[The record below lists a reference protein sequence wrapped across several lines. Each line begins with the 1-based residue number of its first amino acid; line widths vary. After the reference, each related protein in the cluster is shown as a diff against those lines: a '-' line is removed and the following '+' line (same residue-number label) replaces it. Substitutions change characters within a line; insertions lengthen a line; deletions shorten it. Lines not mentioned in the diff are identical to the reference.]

1 MAENDNDN
9 NVSTTGADK
18 EKRKQDKQTKNQN
31 TNPAQKAQKAKKQM
45 SIVKKFIKLI
55 ATFPV
60 IGYVLIAILIF
71 LLCWGV
77 IGFFTTLPGTY
88 IESIKGFGQKVW
100 QGLIQYYNDNMV
112 TATVTEKDQIALAQK
127 LQDMGYDIVGY
138 GFADA
143 KYEYDDEED
152 AESLDGFTNGKITGI
167 STLADNR
174 NYLQAYIAKSEA
186 TYFLANWSVAGALKS
201 GPAGWLDWLFGTNFV
216 DDSEIQEYSEGLIN
230 ITTLSLNKEKYDPVE
245 FRELQ
250 TRMGIQ
256 VNIDRENKIMKI
268 AKVQLIFD
276 F

>member
-1 MAENDNDN
+1 
-9 NVSTTGADK
+9 
-18 EKRKQDKQTKNQN
+18 
-31 TNPAQKAQKAKKQM
+31 M

-88 IESIKGFGQKVW
+88 IESIKEFGQKVW

-201 GPAGWLDWLFGTNFV
+201 GPAGLVRLVIW
-216 DDSEIQEYSEGLIN
+216 
-230 ITTLSLNKEKYDPVE
+230 NKLC
-245 FRELQ
+245 R
-250 TRMGIQ
+250 
-256 VNIDRENKIMKI
+256 
-268 AKVQLIFD
+268 
-276 F
+276 